1 MIGNYKQLSR
11 RYLKGNKKRT
21 ILTLI
26 GIVLSVSLIS
36 TIGLFMNGTQIS
48 QIENTKKRQGYS
60 FHAVVLNYDESI
72 LKKIKYN
79 PQIESF
85 GLMSQGET
93 VQVGEA
99 AVKINFADDNALEFL
114 KYSIIKGRLPS
125 NDQEV
130 AVDPWV
136 LPYIKENIQIGD
148 SFELNEKK
156 YKLVGFLSDS
166 TYTQENKV
174 GRLLTYKSKFSAGE
188 GKILVGI
195 SSKANFN
202 EVLEGLKTISG
213 ENNIN
218 ISNELIQLEKPGY
231 NNSIMATL
239 IITISIVVIATI
251 VVIYNA
257 FQISVVERT
266 RQFGLLRSIGATRKQ
281 IRQIVLREATF
292 LAVIAIPIGIIC
304 SLIALASLQFTFSLL
319 MENSKAVS
327 IFYVDWNI
335 LLVSSIITLLSVI
348 ASSLYPAYFAGKISP
363 LLAISSR
370 LSIKKEQIKK
380 QKNSMVKKPL
390 SIPLSMAMKNVKR
403 NKNRYTI
410 TILSIIISSVLFI
423 TFSYLMSVAFA
434 SKSVDKLS
442 VKSDITIKIVDNNPD
457 HLAEG
462 EQVLYQLK
470 SLENISKVY
479 EKKENSFE
487 TKLKDVTQSSAT
499 VKEIENTIGK
509 SYSITIVN
517 NYQENKTK
525 KEEKLTLQV
534 LAYGF
539 ITVISLISS
548 VNILNTITISIM
560 TRRKE
565 LAALKSIGMSQK
577 DLKKM
582 ITYEALI
589 YGFSGSLQGI
599 FFGCIL
605 SYIIY
610 LAISDMLKMTWTIPY
625 EACIITFVS
634 ALIISY
640 LSVLNPLKKFNKI
653 ILLIISENNNIIS
666 LARL

>member
-1 MIGNYKQLSR
+1 M
-11 RYLKGNKKRT
+11 KRT

-26 GIVLSVSLIS
+26 GIILSVALIS

-48 QIENTKKRQGYS
+48 QIENTKKSQGNS

-99 AVKINFADDNALEFL
+99 AVQMNFADDNALEFL
-114 KYSIIKGRLPS
+114 KYSIIKGRVPS
-125 NDQEV
+125 NDREV

-136 LPYIKENIQIGD
+136 LPFIKENIKIGD
-148 SFELNEKK
+148 LFELNGKK

-166 TYTQENKV
+166 AYTQKNKV
-174 GRLLTYKSKFSAGE
+174 GRVLTYKREFSAGE

-195 SSKANFN
+195 NPKANFN
-202 EVLEGLKTISG
+202 EVLEGIKTISG

-218 ISNELIQLEKPGY
+218 ISEKLIQLEKPGY
-231 NNSIMATL
+231 NDSIMATL
-239 IITISIVVIATI
+239 IITISIVVIATV

-319 MENSKAVS
+319 IENSEAVS
-327 IFYVDWNI
+327 IFHVNWNI
-335 LLVSSIITLLSVI
+335 LLISSIITLLSVI

-380 QKNSMVKKPL
+380 QKNSMLKKPL

-423 TFSYLMSVAFA
+423 TFSYLMNVAFA
-434 SKSVDKLS
+434 SKSFDKLS
-442 VKSDITIKIVDNNPD
+442 VKSDITIKLEDNNSD
-457 HLAEG
+457 HLAES
-462 EQVLYQLK
+462 EQVLHQLK
-470 SLENISKVY
+470 SLENISNVY

-499 VKEIENTIGK
+499 VKEIENMIGK
-509 SYSITIVN
+509 RYSITIVN

-610 LAISDMLKMTWTIPY
+610 LAISDVLKMTWTIPY

-640 LSVLNPLKKFNKI
+640 LSVLNPLKKI
-653 ILLIISENNNIIS
+653 QQDNIIDTI
-666 LARL
+666 REQ

>member
-99 AVKINFADDNALEFL
+99 AVQMNFADDNALEFL

-327 IFYVDWNI
+327 IFHVDWNI
-335 LLVSSIITLLSVI
+335 LLISSIITLLSVI
-348 ASSLYPAYFAGKISP
+348 ASSLYPAYFVGKISP

-434 SKSVDKLS
+434 SKSFDKLS
-442 VKSDITIKIVDNNPD
+442 VKSDITIKIVGNNPD
-457 HLAEG
+457 HLAES
-462 EQVLYQLK
+462 EQVLHQLK

-509 SYSITIVN
+509 SYTITIVN

-640 LSVLNPLKKFNKI
+640 LSVLNPLKKI
-653 ILLIISENNNIIS
+653 QQDNIIDNI
-666 LARL
+666 REQ

>member
-79 PQIESF
+79 SQIESF

-99 AVKINFADDNALEFL
+99 AVQMNFADDNALEFL

-174 GRLLTYKSKFSAGE
+174 GRLLTYKSKFSTGE

-218 ISNELIQLEKPGY
+218 ISNELIQFEKPGY

-292 LAVIAIPIGIIC
+292 LAVIGIPIGIIC

-319 MENSKAVS
+319 MENSKEVS
-327 IFYVDWNI
+327 IFHIDWKI
-335 LLVSSIITLLSVI
+335 LLISSIITFLSII

-423 TFSYLMSVAFA
+423 TFSYLMSVAFV
-434 SKSVDKLS
+434 SKSFDKLS
-442 VKSDITIKIVDNNPD
+442 VKSDITIKIEDNNPD
-457 HLAEG
+457 HLAES
-462 EQVLYQLK
+462 EQVLHQLK

-509 SYSITIVN
+509 RYSITIVN

-640 LSVLNPLKKFNKI
+640 LSVLNPLKKI
-653 ILLIISENNNIIS
+653 QQDNIIDNI
-666 LARL
+666 REQ

>member
-99 AVKINFADDNALEFL
+99 AVQMNFADDNALEFL

-202 EVLEGLKTISG
+202 EVLEGLKAISG

-335 LLVSSIITLLSVI
+335 LIISSIITLLSVI

-434 SKSVDKLS
+434 SKSFDKLS

-457 HLAEG
+457 HLAES
-462 EQVLYQLK
+462 EQVLHQLK

-479 EKKENSFE
+479 EKQENSFE

-509 SYSITIVN
+509 SYTITIVN

-589 YGFSGSLQGI
+589 YGISGSLQGI

-640 LSVLNPLKKFNKI
+640 LSVLNPLKKI
-653 ILLIISENNNIIS
+653 QQDNIIDNI
-666 LARL
+666 REQ

>member
-99 AVKINFADDNALEFL
+99 AVQMNFADDNALEFL

-327 IFYVDWNI
+327 IFHVDWNI
-335 LLVSSIITLLSVI
+335 LLISSIITLLSVI

-390 SIPLSMAMKNVKR
+390 SIPLSMTMKNVKR

-434 SKSVDKLS
+434 SKSFDKLS
-442 VKSDITIKIVDNNPD
+442 VKSDITIKIVGNNPD
-457 HLAEG
+457 HLAES
-462 EQVLYQLK
+462 EQVLHQLK

-509 SYSITIVN
+509 SYTITIVN

-640 LSVLNPLKKFNKI
+640 LSVLNPLKKI
-653 ILLIISENNNIIS
+653 QQDNIIDNI
-666 LARL
+666 REQ

>member
-79 PQIESF
+79 PQIESL

-93 VQVGEA
+93 VKVGEA
-99 AVKINFADDNALEFL
+99 AVQMNFADDNALEFL
-114 KYSIIKGRLPS
+114 KYSIIKGRVPS
-125 NDQEV
+125 NDREV

-136 LPYIKENIQIGD
+136 LPFIKENIQIGD

-166 TYTQENKV
+166 AYTQENKV
-174 GRLLTYKSKFSAGE
+174 GRVLTYKREFSAGE

-195 SSKANFN
+195 NSKANFN
-202 EVLEGLKTISG
+202 EVLEGIKTISG

-218 ISNELIQLEKPGY
+218 ISEKLIQLEKPGY
-231 NNSIMATL
+231 NDSIMATL
-239 IITISIVVIATI
+239 IITISIVVIATV

-327 IFYVDWNI
+327 IFYIDWNI

-640 LSVLNPLKKFNKI
+640 LSVLNPLKKI
-653 ILLIISENNNIIS
+653 QQDNIIDNI
-666 LARL
+666 REQ

>member
-93 VQVGEA
+93 VQVGEG

-434 SKSVDKLS
+434 SKSFDKLS

-457 HLAEG
+457 HLAES
-462 EQVLYQLK
+462 EQVLHQLK

-509 SYSITIVN
+509 SYTITIVN

-640 LSVLNPLKKFNKI
+640 LSVLNPLKKI
-653 ILLIISENNNIIS
+653 QQDNIIDNI
-666 LARL
+666 REQ

>member
-99 AVKINFADDNALEFL
+99 AVKMNFADDNALEFL

-292 LAVIAIPIGIIC
+292 LTVIAIPIGIIC

-640 LSVLNPLKKFNKI
+640 LAVLNPLKKI
-653 ILLIISENNNIIS
+653 QQDNIIDNI
-666 LARL
+666 REQ

>member
-434 SKSVDKLS
+434 SKSFDELS

-457 HLAEG
+457 HLAES
-462 EQVLYQLK
+462 EQVLHQLK

-509 SYSITIVN
+509 SYTITIVN

-640 LSVLNPLKKFNKI
+640 LSVLNPLKKI
-653 ILLIISENNNIIS
+653 QQDNIIDNI
-666 LARL
+666 REQ

>member
-1 MIGNYKQLSR
+1 M
-11 RYLKGNKKRT
+11 KRT
-21 ILTLI
+21 IFTLI
-26 GIVLSVSLIS
+26 GIILSVSLIS

-48 QIENTKKRQGYS
+48 KIENTKKKQGYS
-60 FHAVVLNYDESI
+60 FHAVVFNYDELT

-85 GLMSQGET
+85 GLMSQGGT
-93 VQVGEA
+93 VKVGEA
-99 AVKINFADDNALEFL
+99 AVQMNFADDNALEFL
-114 KYSIIKGRLPS
+114 KYSIIKGRVPS
-125 NDQEV
+125 NDREV

-136 LPYIKENIQIGD
+136 LPFIKENIQIGD

-166 TYTQENKV
+166 AYTQENKV
-174 GRLLTYKSKFSAGE
+174 GRVLTYKHEFSAGE

-195 SSKANFN
+195 NPKANFN
-202 EVLEGLKTISG
+202 EVLEGIKTISG

-218 ISNELIQLEKPGY
+218 ISENLIQLEKPGY
-231 NNSIMATL
+231 NDSIMATL
-239 IITISIVVIATI
+239 IITISIVVIATV

-292 LAVIAIPIGIIC
+292 LAVIAIPLGIIC

-319 MENSKAVS
+319 LENSKEVS
-327 IFYVDWNI
+327 IFHVDWKI
-335 LLVSSIITLLSVI
+335 LLISSIITFLSVI
-348 ASSLYPAYFAGKISP
+348 ASSLYPAFFASKISP

-380 QKNSMVKKPL
+380 QKNSILKKPL
-390 SIPLSMAMKNVKR
+390 SFPLSMAMKNVKR

-423 TFSYLMSVAFA
+423 TFSYLMNVAFA
-434 SKSVDKLS
+434 SKSFNELS
-442 VKSDITIKIVDNNPD
+442 IKSDITIKIEDKNPD
-457 HLAEG
+457 HLAEIT
-462 EQVLYQLK
+462 QVLNQLK
-470 SLENISKVY
+470 SLGNISNAY
-479 EKKENSFE
+479 EKKGNKIE
-487 TKLKDVTQSSAT
+487 TKLKDVTQSTAT
-499 VKEIENTIGK
+499 VLEIKNTIGK
-509 SYSITIVN
+509 NHTITIIN
-517 NYQENKTK
+517 NYQENKAK

-548 VNILNTITISIM
+548 INIFNTITISIM

-610 LAISDMLKMTWTIPY
+610 LAISDMLKIAWTIPY

-640 LSVLNPLKKFNKI
+640 LSVLNPLKKI
-653 ILLIISENNNIIS
+653 QQDNIIDTI
-666 LARL
+666 REE

>member
-1 MIGNYKQLSR
+1 M
-11 RYLKGNKKRT
+11 KRT

-26 GIVLSVSLIS
+26 GIILSVSLIS

-85 GLMSQGET
+85 GFMSQGET
-93 VQVGEA
+93 VQVGDA
-99 AVKINFADDNALEFL
+99 AVQMNFADDNALEFL

-136 LPYIKENIQIGD
+136 LPYIKDNIKIGD

-166 TYTQENKV
+166 VYTQENKV
-174 GRLLTYKSKFSAGE
+174 GRVLTYKRKFSAGE

-195 SSKANFN
+195 SPEANFN

-213 ENNIN
+213 GNNIN
-218 ISNELIQLEKPGY
+218 ISEELIQLEKPGY

-239 IITISIVVIATI
+239 IITISIVVIATV

-292 LAVIAIPIGIIC
+292 LAVIAIPLGIIC

-319 MENSKAVS
+319 MENSKGVS
-327 IFYVDWNI
+327 IFHVDWKI
-335 LLVSSIITLLSVI
+335 LLISSIITFLSVI
-348 ASSLYPAYFAGKISP
+348 ASSFYPAYFAGKISP

-380 QKNSMVKKPL
+380 QKNYILRKPV
-390 SIPLSMAMKNVKR
+390 SFPLSMAMKNVKR

-423 TFSYLMSVAFA
+423 TFSYLMNVAFA
-434 SKSVDKLS
+434 SKSFDKLS
-442 VKSDITIKIVDNNPD
+442 VTSDITIKLEDNNSD
-457 HLAEG
+457 HLAES
-462 EQVLYQLK
+462 EQVLRQLK
-470 SLENISKVY
+470 SLGNISNVN
-479 EKKENSFE
+479 EKKNRFE

-509 SYSITIVN
+509 RYSIAIVN

-534 LAYGF
+534 LAYSF
-539 ITVISLISS
+539 IIVISLISS

-605 SYIIY
+605 SYILY
-610 LAISDMLKMTWTIPY
+610 LAISDKLKMAWTIPY

-640 LSVLNPLKKFNKI
+640 LSVLNPLKKIKQD
-653 ILLIISENNNIIS
+653 NIIDTI
-666 LARL
+666 REE

>member
-99 AVKINFADDNALEFL
+99 AVQMNFADDNALEFL

-202 EVLEGLKTISG
+202 EVLEGFKTISG

-304 SLIALASLQFTFSLL
+304 SLIALTSLQFTFSLL

-327 IFYVDWNI
+327 IFHVDWNI
-335 LLVSSIITLLSVI
+335 LLISSIITLLSVI

-434 SKSVDKLS
+434 SKSFDKLS

-457 HLAEG
+457 HLAES
-462 EQVLYQLK
+462 EQVLHQLK

-640 LSVLNPLKKFNKI
+640 LSVLNPLKKI
-653 ILLIISENNNIIS
+653 QQDNIIDNI
-666 LARL
+666 REQ

>member
-1 MIGNYKQLSR
+1 M
-11 RYLKGNKKRT
+11 KRT

-26 GIVLSVSLIS
+26 GIILSVALIS

-60 FHAVVLNYDESI
+60 FHAVLLNYDESI

-99 AVKINFADDNALEFL
+99 AVQMNFADDNALEFL

-136 LPYIKENIQIGD
+136 LPYIKDNIQIGD
-148 SFELNEKK
+148 SFKLNEKK

-166 TYTQENKV
+166 VYTQENKV
-174 GRLLTYKSKFSAGE
+174 GRLLTYKRKFSAGE

-195 SSKANFN
+195 SPEANFN
-202 EVLEGLKTISG
+202 EVLEGIKTISG

-218 ISNELIQLEKPGY
+218 ISEELIQLEKPGY

-239 IITISIVVIATI
+239 IITISIVVIATV

-292 LAVIAIPIGIIC
+292 LAVIAIPLGIIC
-304 SLIALASLQFTFSLL
+304 SLIALASLQFNFSLL
-319 MENSKAVS
+319 MENSKGVS
-327 IFYVDWNI
+327 IFHVDWKI
-335 LLVSSIITLLSVI
+335 LLISSIITFLSVI

-380 QKNSMVKKPL
+380 QKNSILRKPL
-390 SIPLSMAMKNVKR
+390 SFPLSMAMKNVKR

-423 TFSYLMSVAFA
+423 TFSYLMNVAFA
-434 SKSVDKLS
+434 SKSFDKLS
-442 VKSDITIKIVDNNPD
+442 VKSDIIIKLEDNNSD
-457 HLAEG
+457 HLAES
-462 EQVLYQLK
+462 EQVLHQLK
-470 SLENISKVY
+470 SLGNISNVN
-479 EKKENSFE
+479 EKKENRFE

-509 SYSITIVN
+509 RYSITIVN

-534 LAYGF
+534 LAYSF

-610 LAISDMLKMTWTIPY
+610 LAISDIMKMAWTIPY
-625 EACIITFVS
+625 EACIVTFVS

-640 LSVLNPLKKFNKI
+640 LSVLNPLKKIKQD
-653 ILLIISENNNIIS
+653 NIIDTI
-666 LARL
+666 REE

>member
-99 AVKINFADDNALEFL
+99 AVQMNFADDNALEFL

-148 SFELNEKK
+148 LFELNEKK

-202 EVLEGLKTISG
+202 EVLEGLKAISG

-335 LLVSSIITLLSVI
+335 LIISSIITLLSVI

-390 SIPLSMAMKNVKR
+390 SIPLSMAMKNVNR

-434 SKSVDKLS
+434 SKSFDKLS

-457 HLAEG
+457 HLAES
-462 EQVLYQLK
+462 EQVLHQLK

-479 EKKENSFE
+479 EKQENSFE

-509 SYSITIVN
+509 SYTITIVN

-640 LSVLNPLKKFNKI
+640 LSVLNPLKKI
-653 ILLIISENNNIIS
+653 QQDNIIDNI
-666 LARL
+666 REQ